1 MGWPIM
7 GEAAA
12 IVAFGSVAVSFLIVG
27 IATLDHPAVAAG
39 RSWVRRLIGSD
50 LFLLALGI
58 PVAIA
63 LGLAVSQLI
72 LGADVSSAEPATKG
86 LGTVAASAAP
96 TLPPAA
102 AVATTE
108 YVVRSGDTLKSIASR
123 FLGSDAEWVRIYEA
137 NRAAIA
143 DPDQL
148 MVGTRISIPAD

>member
-1 MGWPIM
+1 
-7 GEAAA
+7 
-12 IVAFGSVAVSFLIVG
+12 
-27 IATLDHPAVAAG
+27 VAA
-39 RSWVRRLIGSD
+39 R
-50 LFLLALGI
+50 
-58 PVAIA
+58 
-63 LGLAVSQLI
+63 
-72 LGADVSSAEPATKG
+72 
-86 LGTVAASAAP
+86 SAAP

-102 AVATTE
+102 AVATAE